1 MTGRWSAL
9 SVSGRAAALA
19 IAVTAVLVVVVG
31 PAPASAQS
39 GLLGQW
45 RFDEPDGQ
53 RIIDD
58 GPHALAGFLGSSD
71 GADAA
76 DPVRVPG
83 ASGGALH
90 FDGDRFVQLPDSA
103 SLAASTLTVEAVVR
117 AGTSPGA
124 WRYLVSRG
132 GHGCVAG
139 SYGLY
144 TGEAGGVALYVFDGT
159 RYVVSA
165 TAQSAGVWNGAWH
178 HVAGTFDGRALRLF
192 VDGRAVGEPM
202 DAPLRIDYAGT
213 SARLSIGQYAGDCE
227 LSFRGDIDLV
237 RLSSGARSQETLAS
251 SAAAAGVPPAAG
263 PLPPAASGTTIPGN
277 AAPDHPSAPPRRACV
292 VKLVRRHR
300 AARGRTVVRVRVS
313 GRHRPLRTRVVA
325 RRVPG
330 GRLIATARTN
340 GSGIARLAL
349 PAQRSARVRISARKP
364 RRCTPAVLRVHGS

>member
-1 MTGRWSAL
+1 M
-9 SVSGRAAALA
+9 LA
-19 IAVTAVLVVVVG
+19 IGVTAVLVVVVG
-31 PAPASAQS
+31 PAPAAAQS

-58 GPHALAGFLGSSD
+58 GPHALTGFLGSSD

-132 GHGCVAG
+132 GRGCVAG

-144 TGEAGGVALYVFDGT
+144 TGAAGGVALYVFDGT

-165 TAQSAGVWNGAWH
+165 TARPSDVWNGAWH

-213 SARLSIGQYAGDCE
+213 SARLSFGQYAGDCE

-263 PLPPAASGTTIPGN
+263 PLPPAASGTTIPGT
-277 AAPDHPSAPPRRACV
+277 AAPDTLLRRLGA
-292 VKLVRRHR
+292 R
-300 AARGRTVVRVRVS
+300 AR
-313 GRHRPLRTRVVA
+313 
-325 RRVPG
+325 
-330 GRLIATARTN
+330 
-340 GSGIARLAL
+340 
-349 PAQRSARVRISARKP
+349 
-364 RRCTPAVLRVHGS
+364 

>member
-1 MTGRWSAL
+1 MTGRRSAL
-9 SVSGRAAALA
+9 SVSGRAVALA
-19 IAVTAVLVVVVG
+19 IGLTLVLVVVVG
-31 PAPASAQS
+31 PAPAAAQS

-53 RIIDD
+53 RVFDE
-58 GPHALAGFLGSSD
+58 GPRALTGFLGTSD

-76 DPVRVPG
+76 DPARVDG
-83 ASGGALH
+83 ASGGALR
-90 FDGDRFVQLPDSA
+90 FDGGRFVRLPDST

-117 AGTSPGA
+117 AETSPGA

-132 GHGCVAG
+132 GRSCVAG

-144 TGEAGGVALYVFDGT
+144 TGAAGGVALYVFDGT

-165 TAQSAGVWNGAWH
+165 TARAADVWNGAWH

-192 VDGRAVGEPM
+192 VDGRAVGDPM

-213 SARLSIGQYAGDCE
+213 SARLSFGQYAGDCE
-227 LSFRGDIDLV
+227 LSFRGDMDLV
-237 RLSSGARSQETLAS
+237 RLSSGARSQDTLAS
-251 SAAAAGVPPAAG
+251 SAAAAGVPPGAG
-263 PLPPAASGTTIPGN
+263 PLPAATSGTTIPGT
-277 AAPDHPSAPPRRACV
+277 AAPGQSVPPRRACA
-292 VKLVRRHR
+292 VKLVRRHP

-313 GRHRPLRTRVVA
+313 KRQRPLRTRVVA
-325 RRVPG
+325 RRVLG
-330 GRLIATARTN
+330 GKLIATARTN

-364 RRCTPAVLRVHGS
+364 RRCTPAVLRVRGS